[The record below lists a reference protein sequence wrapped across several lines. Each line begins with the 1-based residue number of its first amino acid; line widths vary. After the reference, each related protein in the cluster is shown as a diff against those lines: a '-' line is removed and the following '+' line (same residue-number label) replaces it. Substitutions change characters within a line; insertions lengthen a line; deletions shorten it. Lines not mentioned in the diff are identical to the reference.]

1 MFRFNVN
8 NHAKIDI
15 EREEDPNDPV
25 EIQLLSPMMTTD
37 FLVGSIL
44 FEPYLT
50 ASWII
55 SSDFLEEFYYALSIY
70 IYICSG

>member
-37 FLVGSIL
+37 EPSNSPRNLGRSIDKL
-44 FEPYLT
+44 YKVPELL
-50 ASWII
+50 WQGNEVI
-55 SSDFLEEFYYALSIY
+55 
-70 IYICSG
+70 